1 MHVILMGLLVGLCSL
16 RAAPLPQ
23 GVVDEGTGLGTFTN
37 CRLVPAQW
45 NDGDS
50 FGVLFPDGSTH
61 TLRLYGVD
69 CFETS
74 ERHPTD
80 RRRLRSQRAYFGIA
94 GSGGD
99 ERSSIKAAIMLGGAA
114 KKRVGELLSE
124 PFTVHTA
131 WADGQGHPRH
141 KRYYAFIT
149 EAAGGDL
156 GRLLVREGLARA
168 FGVARARRV
177 GVNQEEY
184 RDRLGDEELS
194 AASRR
199 VGAWK
204 LTNWESL
211 PEERRVERVRE
222 EEERLLSSSPEK
234 ASLNPNT
241 ASKLELMRL
250 PGIGEVLAI
259 RIIEGREEE
268 AYRMPSDLRRITGIG
283 KLTVARMVPY
293 LFFGDKNR

>member
-1 MHVILMGLLVGLCSL
+1 MERSRTAVSFRRNGMMEIALESFFRMDRPIPCASTESIVLKPRNGIP
-16 RAAPLPQ
+16 R
-23 GVVDEGTGLGTFTN
+23 TGGGFA
-37 CRLVPAQW
+37 RSVP
-45 NDGDS
+45 
-50 FGVLFPDGSTH
+50 
-61 TLRLYGVD
+61 
-69 CFETS
+69 TS
-74 ERHPTD
+74 ELLGPGAMSAPPSKLPSCSEARPRSGWESCYQSLSQCIRPGPMAGDIPDTSVTM
-80 RRRLRSQRAYFGIA
+80 RLLPR
-94 GSGGD
+94 
-99 ERSSIKAAIMLGGAA
+99 LG
-114 KKRVGELLSE
+114 
-124 PFTVHTA
+124 
-131 WADGQGHPRH
+131 
-141 KRYYAFIT
+141 
-149 EAAGGDL
+149 GGDL

-268 AYRMPSDLRRITGIG
+268 AYRMPSDLRRVTGIG
-283 KLTVARMVPY
+283 KQTVARMAPY